1 MHHQVT
7 STEMLFSHH
16 NDAFRSSSL
25 FRPKRTCGFGSRN
38 ERYEPDLEDSF
49 ASLCRSDQAFQRDRV
64 TR

>member
-25 FRPKRTCGFGSRN
+25 FRPKRRA
-38 ERYEPDLEDSF
+38 
-49 ASLCRSDQAFQRDRV
+49 ASALAMSAMNRISKIPLRAYADQTKPFSGIA
-64 TR
+64 